1 MLYDDNG
8 EETLEDVTDAD
19 VSFNPTY
26 ADMSGKQ
33 KVQISFKSSSK
44 YAKYQTIETTVKV
57 IDPDDTSD
65 VSLDTAKH
73 INIDLNLTDKL
84 QKYSIQFIKTDNKG
98 NMLPGAK
105 FALKAACEIVDRR
118 MENNL

>member
-1 MLYDDNG
+1 M
-8 EETLEDVTDAD
+8 TDAD

-26 ADMSGKQ
+26 SDMYGKQ
-33 KVQISFKSSSK
+33 KVQISFKSSIK

-84 QKYSIQFIKTDNKG
+84 QKYRIKFIKTDNKG
-98 NMLPGAK
+98 N
-105 FALKAACEIVDRR
+105 I
-118 MENNL
+118 